1 MFSAEKI
8 KTIVEKA
15 IPGAQANVQDR
26 TGTGDHFEVTV
37 VSAAFEGKRPVD
49 RHRMV
54 YSAIGSAVGNEIH
67 ALAIKTLTPGE
78 AEKG

>member
-1 MFSAEKI
+1 MFSGEKI

-15 IPGAQANVQDR
+15 IPGSHAVVQDR

-37 VSAAFEGKRPVD
+37 VSVAFEGKRPVD

-67 ALAIKTLTPGE
+67 ALAIKTLTPSE